1 MTGTA
6 GSQNMTGTAGS
17 LNMTGTAGSLTVD
30 LDAIAANWRQLAELV
45 APAQCAAVV
54 KADGYGLGAGEIAR
68 RLRPEGCRYF
78 FVAHLEEA
86 IALKPVVPDA
96 TVIAL
101 NGLLAGDEQ
110 AFVAHDIVPA
120 LNDLG
125 QIALWRRAALDRGRR
140 LPALIHLDTGMNRV
154 GLQPADIAALAADAP
169 ARLQGID
176 LLFWMSHFACADIPG
191 HALNPRQRDQFQQAL
206 ASLPAAPAS
215 LANSSGIFL
224 GPSVH
229 FDLVRPGAALYG
241 INPTPGVANPMRP
254 VAALTGKIVQI
265 HDVDTG
271 NSVGYG
277 AEWQARRPSRVAA
290 VAVGYADGYL
300 RSLQGG
306 GVVAIGSARLPVI
319 GRISMDLITVDV
331 TDAPVPL
338 APGQAVEL
346 LGPHIAI
353 DELGERARTIG
364 YEILTQL
371 GRRYHRRY
379 QGAVA

>member
-1 MTGTA
+1 MTGAA
-6 GSQNMTGTAGS
+6 GKSIPTGAAG
-17 LNMTGTAGSLTVD
+17 NAIVTGTAGSLTVD
-30 LDAIAANWRQLAELV
+30 LDAIAANWRHLAAMA

-54 KADGYGLGAGEIAR
+54 KADGYGLGAREIAR

-101 NGLLAGDEQ
+101 NGLLAGDEET
-110 AFVAHDIVPA
+110 FVAHDIVPA
-120 LNDLG
+120 LNDPG
-125 QIALWRRAALDRGRR
+125 QIALWSGHARGRERR

-154 GLQPADIAALAADAP
+154 GLQPADVAALAQDGRAA
-169 ARLQGID
+169 LQGID
-176 LLFWMSHFACADIPG
+176 LLFWMSHFACADIQDHP
-191 HALNPRQRDQFQQAL
+191 LNGEQLVHFAQAL
-206 ASLPAAPAS
+206 KRLPPAPAS

-224 GPSVH
+224 GPSAH

-241 INPTPGVANPMRP
+241 INPTPWAANTMQP
-254 VAALTGKIVQI
+254 VAVLTGKIVQI
-265 HDVDTG
+265 HEVDTG
-271 NSVGYG
+271 SSVGYG
-277 AEWQARRPSRVAA
+277 AEWRAQRPSRVAT

-306 GVVAIGSARLPVI
+306 AVVAAGAARLPVI

-331 TDAPVPL
+331 TDASQPL
-338 APGQAVEL
+338 APGQSVEL
-346 LGPHIAI
+346 LGPHIPI

-371 GRRYHRRY
+371 GKRYHRRY